1 MADYLVI
8 EIQIWLFLL
17 IILALVS
24 GGAVGAYYL
33 WRHLRDRERRIAREA
48 AEEAAAEHMVRRNRM
63 LIRLDHE
70 LKNPLTAVRTSG
82 ATLRELVRDPTV
94 SPQEIAASLDA
105 MDAASRRVARLLA
118 DLRRL
123 ADVET
128 RSIEFAPVDMETLV
142 NQAVEDA
149 RTAPGAEGRTIV
161 ATVAR
166 APWRLP
172 PVAGEE
178 DLLLSAVLNLL
189 SNAVKYSGPED
200 VVEVRANEQVLGD
213 HRWVVVEVA
222 DTGAGIPQS
231 EQRAVFDE
239 LSRGTGVRSVAGSG
253 MGLALVRTIVERHGG
268 AVELHSQENVGTA
281 VRIVLPALAGHPAG
295 QQGPAAPGPGPMPGP
310 GQASAA
316 GLQLGTPVPPAAQ
329 QRPPSAP
336 VYAVSGSGPAHT
348 PPQGQP
354 QHSWQ
359 APTQPRQ
366 RMSGEASQPTQ
377 PHPMS
382 QAGLAGDGAQPPV
395 GPPQTGG
402 QDAGSGERMLGSPRR
417 TSRRRFAQPGEA
429 ESGGS
434 PAGEA
439 PSAEAPSAETRAA
452 ETRSGEPD
460 RATGG
465 GPAAGDEAGRRGAA
479 DA

>member
-17 IILALVS
+17 IILGLVS

-33 WRHLRDRERRIAREA
+33 WRHLRDRERRIAGEA

-128 RSIEFAPVDMETLV
+128 RSIDFAPVDMETLV

-239 LSRGTGVRSVAGSG
+239 LSRGTGGRWNCTRRRTWAPPCGSSSRRLP
-253 MGLALVRTIVERHGG
+253 GLQRDIRDL
-268 AVELHSQENVGTA
+268 
-281 VRIVLPALAGHPAG
+281 LPQDRGRCR
-295 QQGPAAPGPGPMPGP
+295 GPG
-310 GQASAA
+310 
-316 GLQLGTPVPPAAQ
+316 
-329 QRPPSAP
+329 
-336 VYAVSGSGPAHT
+336 
-348 PPQGQP
+348 
-354 QHSWQ
+354 
-359 APTQPRQ
+359 
-366 RMSGEASQPTQ
+366 
-377 PHPMS
+377 
-382 QAGLAGDGAQPPV
+382 
-395 GPPQTGG
+395 
-402 QDAGSGERMLGSPRR
+402 
-417 TSRRRFAQPGEA
+417 RRRQPA
-429 ESGGS
+429 CSWAR
-434 PAGEA
+434 PCRRR
-439 PSAEAPSAETRAA
+439 PSSVPQ
-452 ETRSGEPD
+452 
-460 RATGG
+460 
-465 GPAAGDEAGRRGAA
+465 
-479 DA
+479 